1 MKQVIKRPLITEKNT
16 YHNAA
21 GVYVFE
27 VHIESDKTE
36 IKQAVQKHFKVKV
49 QSVRTAVCRGAAKTT
64 KFGVGKIPG
73 PEKYIEVF
81 HAHTGFQVAKMIG
94 RLLDGELLVSDANAA
109 P

>member
-1 MKQVIKRPLITEKNT
+1 MKQIIKRPLVTEKNT

-64 KFGVGKIPG
+64 KFGAGKIPYWKKAYVKLVAG
-73 PEKYIEVF
+73 EKIALFEGV
-81 HAHTGFQVAKMIG
+81 
-94 RLLDGELLVSDANAA
+94 
-109 P
+109 